1 MSTAESHGSGN
12 NTRGV
17 LIVDFHPIVRLGLAN
32 LVNGSEGLRV
42 CGEAETAHETMETIK
57 ALRPD
62 LIILDIS
69 LKGINGIDLIER
81 INRQYPTL
89 PILVFSKFDE
99 EFYAERALR
108 AGARGYI
115 MKHTPLKGILM
126 AIVCV
131 LNGEIYLSN
140 KIALKIMN
148 KSICSHTNGCA
159 SPFELLS
166 NRELEVFR
174 LIGKGCGT
182 RTIAER
188 LFISAR
194 TVEAYRAHIK
204 DKLKLKSGDELLQQ
218 AIHWMKSER

>member
-1 MSTAESHGSGN
+1 MTRILMIEDDPLISGPVKRALEQAGCSVSIAEDGASGLTTALEN
-12 NTRGV
+12 
-17 LIVDFHPIVRLGLAN
+17 D
-32 LVNGSEGLRV
+32 
-42 CGEAETAHETMETIK
+42 
-57 ALRPD
+57 PD
-62 LIILDIS
+62 LVILDIS

-81 INRQYPTL
+81 INHRYPSL

-115 MKHTPLKGILM
+115 MKHIPLQGILM
-126 AIVCV
+126 AVTRM
-131 LNGEIYLSN
+131 LNGEIYLSD

-148 KSICSHTNGCA
+148 KSICNRANGCA

-204 DKLKLKSGDELLQQ
+204 DKLKLKNGDELLQQ
-218 AIHWMKSER
+218 AIHWMQSER